1 MKQYSLSDIQSLR
14 ERQQAAHRGRSI
26 YTDKR
31 SISEEQFRNALEIN
45 AMPIIEQ
52 LLEVVRRQHKTLKE
66 AHEEGYQVDEAL
78 AIGEPWIETHQARL
92 NKRQNNEQ
100 RSR

>member
-26 YTDKR
+26 YSDKL
-31 SISEEQFRNALEIN
+31 STSEEQFRSVLERD

-52 LLEVVRRQHKTLKE
+52 LLEAVQRQHKALILTLHGQDQ
-66 AHEEGYQVDEAL
+66 AHDAL
-78 AIGEPWIETHQARL
+78 AFGKPSIETHQARL